1 VADTYA
7 NFDELSRN
15 ETAGVDYRILLRQ
28 AGAAFAIVAPHG
40 GGIEP
45 GTSEL
50 ADAAAGDEHSFY
62 AFLGLKRS
70 GNAVLHVTAT
80 HFDEPL
86 CLTVIARSG
95 VVVTLHGEHG
105 TDDGEGVFLGG
116 LDDALGQRVRAAL
129 EARGFEVRRHP
140 DPGLQGREPTNLCNR
155 GTSGRGVQLELSRA
169 VREQMFESLTREGRQ
184 HRKPRFDDFAGALRA
199 ALLDAC

>member
-1 VADTYA
+1 MADNYP
-7 NFDELSRN
+7 NFDALARS

-28 AGAAFAIVAPHG
+28 AGGAFAVVAPHG

-50 ADAAAGDEHSFY
+50 ADAAAGEEHSFY
-62 AFLGLKRS
+62 AFEGLKRS
-70 GNAVLHVTAT
+70 GNAVLHITAT
-80 HFDEPL
+80 RFDEPL
-86 CLTVIARSG
+86 CLTLIARSA

-129 EARGFEVRRHP
+129 EARGFEVGRHP
-140 DPGLQGREPTNLCNR
+140 DPGLQGKEPTNLCNR
-155 GTSGRGVQLELSRA
+155 GTSGRGVQLELSRT
-169 VREQMFESLTREGRQ
+169 VREEMFESLTREGRQ
-184 HRKPRFDDFAGALRA
+184 HRTPRFDDFAAGLRA
-199 ALLDAC
+199 ALLAAC